1 MSRGPKNSWLDIRAE
16 TRAKHN
22 NGFASAA
29 QALSP
34 QGRHE
39 AEIIM
44 PCLGLFRESN
54 GLPERIPTTSQVG

>member
-1 MSRGPKNSWLDIRAE
+1 MPRGPKSSWLDIRAE
-16 TRAKHN
+16 TRAKH

-39 AEIIM
+39 AEITM
-44 PCLGLFRESN
+44 RCLGLFRESN
-54 GLPERIPTTSQVG
+54 GSLERIPTTS